1 MKIRTIFKLFALL
14 LVTYSNAQNY
24 QTQKT
29 VVDLLTKLPL
39 ENVIISNQKD
49 YSTTNA
55 EGKFI
60 FVSAN
65 KAINLNFLGYETI
78 ATTFDELKESKDTL
92 FMQQKT
98 IQLPEIIVGNSAAY
112 IQKVYDK
119 IKDNELGNYTIDF
132 FLRNILKKED
142 EPMVLQDLSGKRNK
156 DNSAKNKTSIEILNM
171 RKVKLYD
178 KKEGIDFKFQNFEEI
193 SNLVA
198 PSPSGCNFTEIAFND
213 ENYKKIEFESKNKNN
228 QGLGIKGYLVINK
241 KDLAIVEL
249 KMSSDID
256 TTLLPYSKFMLSK
269 VKYRTPEWTKHIKFI
284 KDVASNKYYPVSLK
298 MDVKVE
304 VATDKKSFFFNN
316 SIDFFVTSAP
326 RDEKI
331 TPNFSTDKDLF
342 KAKFIYSAD
351 FWKNQNQLPLTKEL
365 DTFLKLVADK
375 KDKTKEYEV
384 MGNF

>member
-1 MKIRTIFKLFALL
+1 MRTIFKLFAILIF
-14 LVTYSNAQNY
+14 TYSNAQNF
-24 QTQKT
+24 QTQKI

-49 YSTTNA
+49 YSTTNID
-55 EGKFI
+55 GKFI

-65 KAINLNFLGYETI
+65 KAINLNLLGYENI
-78 ATTFDELKESKDTL
+78 ETTFDDLKNSKDTI

-98 IQLPEIIVGNSAAY
+98 IQLSEIIVGNSAAY
-112 IQKVYDK
+112 VQKVYDR
-119 IKDNELGNYTIDF
+119 IKDNLIGNYTIDF
-132 FLRNILKKED
+132 FLRNVLKQEKEII
-142 EPMVLQDLSGKRNK
+142 VLQDLSGKKNQNISSK
-156 DNSAKNKTSIEILNM
+156 DKISIEILNM

-213 ENYKKIEFESKNKNN
+213 ENYKKIEFESKNKNA

-241 KDLAIVEL
+241 KDLAIVEF

-256 TTLLPYSKFMLSK
+256 TDLLPYSKFMLSK

-304 VATDKKSFFFNN
+304 VVTDKKSFYFNN
-316 SIDFFVTSAP
+316 SIDLFTTSAP

-331 TPNFSTDKDLF
+331 IPNFSTDKDLF

-351 FWKNQNQLPLTKEL
+351 FWKSQNQLPLTKEL

-384 MGNF
+384 TGNF

>member
-1 MKIRTIFKLFALL
+1 MKTIFKLFALL

-24 QTQKT
+24 QTQKI

-49 YSTTNA
+49 YSITNA

-60 FVSAN
+60 FVSEN
-65 KAINLNFLGYETI
+65 KAVNLNLLGYETI
-78 ATTFDELKESKDTL
+78 ATTFDDLKNSKDTV

-112 IQKVYDK
+112 IQKVYDR
-119 IKDNELGNYTIDF
+119 IKDNLIGNYTIDF
-132 FLRNILKKED
+132 FLRNVLKKEN
-142 EPMVLQDLSGKRNK
+142 EPIVLQDLSGKKNQ
-156 DNSAKNKTSIEILNM
+156 DISAKDKISIEILNM

-178 KKEGIDFKFQNFEEI
+178 KKEGIDFKFTDFDEF
-193 SNLVA
+193 STLVL
-198 PSPSGCNFTEIAFND
+198 PSPSGCNFTEIVFND
-213 ENYKKIEFESKNKNN
+213 ENYKKIEFESKEKNA
-228 QGLGIKGYLVINK
+228 QGLSVKGYLVINK
-241 KDLAIVEL
+241 KDLAIVEF

-256 TTLLPYSKFMLSK
+256 ITLLPYSKLMFSK
-269 VKYRTPEWTKHIKFI
+269 VKYRTSEWTKHIKFR
-284 KDVASNKYYPVSLK
+284 KDMVSSKYYGISSKL
-298 MDVKVE
+298 DAKVE
-304 VATDKKSFFFNN
+304 VVTDKKSFYFDN

-331 TPNFSTDKDLF
+331 IPNFSTDKDLF
-342 KAKFIYSAD
+342 KAKFSYSAD
-351 FWKNQNQLPLTKEL
+351 FWKSQNQLPLTKEL

-384 MGNF
+384 TGNF

>member
-78 ATTFDELKESKDTL
+78 ATTFDELKESKDTI

>member
-78 ATTFDELKESKDTL
+78 ATTFDELKESKDTI

-178 KKEGIDFKFQNFEEI
+178 KKEGVDFKFTDFDEFF
-193 SNLVA
+193 SFVL
-198 PSPSGCNFTEIAFND
+198 PSPSLCNFNEIAFND
-213 ENYKKIEFESKNKNN
+213 ENYKKIEFESKKKNAE
-228 QGLGIKGYLVINK
+228 GVGVKGYLVINK
-241 KDLAIVEL
+241 NDLAIVEL

-256 TTLLPYSKFMLSK
+256 TTLLPYSKVMLSK
-269 VKYRTPEWTKHIKFI
+269 LKYRTTEWNRHIKFM
-284 KDVASNKYYPVSLK
+284 KDLASSKYYLVSSKL
-298 MDVKVE
+298 DVKVE
-304 VATDKKSFFFNN
+304 GVTDKKSFFFDN

-331 TPNFSTDKDLF
+331 IPNFSTVKDLF

-384 MGNF
+384 TGNF

>member
-78 ATTFDELKESKDTL
+78 ATTFDELKESKDTI

-213 ENYKKIEFESKNKNN
+213 ENYKKN
-228 QGLGIKGYLVINK
+228 
-241 KDLAIVEL
+241 
-249 KMSSDID
+249 
-256 TTLLPYSKFMLSK
+256 
-269 VKYRTPEWTKHIKFI
+269 
-284 KDVASNKYYPVSLK
+284 
-298 MDVKVE
+298 
-304 VATDKKSFFFNN
+304 
-316 SIDFFVTSAP
+316 
-326 RDEKI
+326 
-331 TPNFSTDKDLF
+331 
-342 KAKFIYSAD
+342 
-351 FWKNQNQLPLTKEL
+351 
-365 DTFLKLVADK
+365 
-375 KDKTKEYEV
+375 
-384 MGNF
+384 